1 MKVVILAGG
10 LGTRLGEETKSKPKP
25 MINIGKDPIIMHI
38 INIYKNFN
46 QKEFLIAGGYK
57 SNIIKKN
64 LKKKKSK
71 T

>member
-10 LGTRLGEETKSKPKP
+10 LGARLGEETKFKPEP
-25 MINIGKDPIIMHI
+25 MINIGKDPILMHI

-46 QKEFLIAGGYK
+46 QKEFLIDGGYK

-64 LKKKKSK
+64 LKKKKSR